1 VERTSEHRLATAVVL
16 VALAAAATSL
26 LSAAVLSFSYQPAAA
41 QAWDDPTLDG
51 PGRGWVLAHAGVTW
65 AWLLACVAAGVA
77 LAVLAARRGTA
88 RRAAG
93 LAMVGVVV
101 SGMGATVVLATRG
114 MVQWDNIALR
124 AVTVGGGMDGYWN
137 AALDDGVAFVLV
149 EGTEVARGDYAVS
162 LAVHVLG
169 HVIGVAAVGVALVLA
184 RRPWTSGGSAA
195 PG

>member
-1 VERTSEHRLATAVVL
+1 VERTSEHRLAAAVVL
-16 VALAAAATSL
+16 VALAASAVSL
-26 LSAAVLSFSYQPAAA
+26 LLAAVLSFSYQPTAA
-41 QAWDDPTLDG
+41 QAWDDPALDG
-51 PGRGWVLAHAGVTW
+51 SGRGWVLAHVGVTW
-65 AWLLACVAAGVA
+65 AWLGACVVAGVA

-88 RRAAG
+88 RRSAG

-101 SGMGATVVLATRG
+101 SGIGAAVALATRG

-124 AVTVGGGMDGYWN
+124 AVTVGGGMDGYWD

-149 EGTEVARGDYAVS
+149 EGTEVARGDYGVS